1 MIRRQPVSTSADTL
15 LPATTLVQSE
25 GRRGATAQGGLMALT
40 TYRKKR
46 DFKATPEPRGKKAQ
60 SKGGDSYLIQKH
72 AARRL
77 HYDLRLEM
85 DGVLKSLAVTKGPSL
100 VPGEQRIAVRVE
112 DHPLES
118 GAFGDRKAARSARR
132 DSVWV
137 LL

>member
-1 MIRRQPVSTSADTL
+1 
-15 LPATTLVQSE
+15 
-25 GRRGATAQGGLMALT
+25 MALT

-85 DGVLKSLAVTKGPSL
+85 DGVLKSWAVTKGPSL
-100 VPGEQRIAVRVE
+100 VPGEKRLAVRVE
-112 DHPLES
+112 DHPLEY
-118 GAFGDRKAARSARR
+118 GAFEGTIPKGEYGGGTVRSEEHTSELQSLMRISYA
-132 DSVWV
+132 
-137 LL
+137 